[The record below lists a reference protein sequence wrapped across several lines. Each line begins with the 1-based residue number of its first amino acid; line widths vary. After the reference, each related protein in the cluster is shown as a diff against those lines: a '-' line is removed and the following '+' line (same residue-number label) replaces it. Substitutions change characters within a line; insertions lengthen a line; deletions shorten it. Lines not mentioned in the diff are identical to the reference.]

1 MALAPEIGHPSV
13 RSTESGWLYNQ
24 GREMQLVHTQMQGR
38 PRKPQEVLPGKEAG
52 GEREGE
58 AQGKRISYFL
68 RRLTLVP
75 EEQGS
80 TFHVLPALA
89 CAATLSPPPHTCMAP
104 TCFCHVSLKTRS
116 WSSHSRTLCINYQ
129 PPSLPRLLSVP
140 LRELFYEVFTAL

>member
-89 CAATLSPPPHTCMAP
+89 CAATLSPPRIPAWLPLASVMYLSR
-104 TCFCHVSLKTRS
+104 HVLGQA
-116 WSSHSRTLCINYQ
+116 I
-129 PPSLPRLLSVP
+129 PEPS
-140 LRELFYEVFTAL
+140 A